1 MALSVNA
8 HGEECRPPSN
18 FVNLAYN
25 SLTPVGIDDST
36 TFNIYSSDGLAI
48 ELQNILTVPTQC
60 NTGLDIVF
68 LVDYTGSMGNAI
80 NGVKAGI
87 TNILS
92 TIDNESLGNYR
103 VGLCI
108 FDEYY
113 GNITSP
119 NNYGSTS
126 TYLNLPASQKERIN
140 TFNNRTQFITCVQP
154 LGNVGSNTDFVSK
167 LNLLATPTFPLGNG
181 QGTPE
186 PGGEGI
192 NAILSNNI
200 AGSFRS
206 NAIKLIILITDAVP
220 GGNDDTNNSTDQTYF
235 EYNLLGIC
243 NSYDTQ
249 LMVQSTLSPAYP
261 GNYYYGL
268 SIATTPSGR
277 YDQVTFDANGNWINT
292 GLISGIQNLCNDSYI
307 ASCDSAPSGW
317 YYEYG
322 ADFAFYYDSEL
333 GYATEE
339 YWFPP
344 EYTVYA
350 NFAEVTEQNR
360 SVRFTVETKY
370 VPAGTTLYW
379 ELESGYANADDLVE
393 GVNNGY
399 ITVSDN
405 GQFGN
410 VGWFDL
416 TTYPD
421 NFTEGNEWLIVLIKN
436 ASLNTVGSTEVRVI
450 DTSMSPTPTP
460 TATAI
465 PPTPTPTAIPACY
478 TVQLTLASYNSSGYV
493 QYIDCNGSSQM
504 VFMQAYSQPTIICAR
519 SISYTSSIITEYTGT
534 QCYSTSGAGAGYPTA
549 TPIPPTPTP
558 TITSSGGAGYPTA
571 TPRPTDIIPT
581 ATPRPT
587 DPPVFLSYI
596 AERNDGAAY
605 EYVGPFDEFHN
616 MNDLVEINDGSGLC
630 WTLGAAATVDY
641 TYIIEGPCRLP
652 VNPPDPTP
660 TPDNSGGG
668 GGCLI
673 IGTPVKLANGTYIN
687 IENLQV
693 NQELASVTF
702 GNMPDSDN
710 YSILAAWSQSNPVL
724 TDTTA
729 NVTGVDM
736 YNVNSLLD
744 INDGLLRS
752 SMDHLHVVKRNGNWR
767 ILKASELQLNDILFN
782 NDSKAEIIITNLE
795 VFIGSYNVYKINVE
809 ANDTFIANG
818 IVTHNR
824 KDEFLEPPI

>member
-8 HGEECRPPSN
+8 HGEECIPPNN
-18 FVNLAYN
+18 FVSLAYN
-25 SLTPVGIDDST
+25 SSTPVGIDDST
-36 TFNIYSSDGLAI
+36 VFNTYSSDGLAI
-48 ELQNILTVPTQC
+48 ELQNILTTPTQC

-68 LVDYTGSMGNAI
+68 LVDYTGSMTGAI

-92 TIDNESLGNYR
+92 TIDSESLGNYR

-113 GNITSP
+113 GNVTSP

-126 TYLNLPASQKERIN
+126 TYLNLPTSQKERIN

-154 LGNVGSNTDFVSK
+154 LGNVGSNSDFVSK

-181 QGTPE
+181 QGVPE

-206 NAIKLIILITDAVP
+206 NSIKLIILITDAIP

-249 LMVQSTLSPAYP
+249 LMVQSTLSPTYP

-268 SIATTPSGR
+268 SIATTPAGR
-277 YDQVTFDANGNWINT
+277 YDQVTFDSNGNWINT
-292 GLISGIQNLCNDSYI
+292 GLISGIQNLCNNSYI

-317 YYEYG
+317 YYESG
-322 ADFAFYYDSEL
+322 ADYAFYYDSTL
-333 GYATEE
+333 GYATDQ

-350 NFAEVTEQNR
+350 NFAEVTEQNK
-360 SVRFTVETKY
+360 SVMFIVETKY
-370 VPAGTTLYW
+370 VPVGTTLYW
-379 ELESGYANADDLVE
+379 ELQQGYANANDLVE

-410 VGWFDL
+410 VGRLDL

-421 NFTEGNEWLIVLIKN
+421 NFTEGNEWLIVVIKN
-436 ASLNTVGSTEVRVI
+436 NSLNTVGSTEVRVI

-460 TATAI
+460 TATPI
-465 PPTPTPTAIPACY
+465 PPTPTPVPCY
-478 TVQLTLASYNSSGYV
+478 TYNFQLVDSWNSGYI
-493 QYIDCNGSSQM
+493 QYTMCDGRSDTVYLQPYAQPVVLCVKAIAYYQNIIITQVGSQ
-504 VFMQAYSQPTIICAR
+504 C
-519 SISYTSSIITEYTGT
+519 YTS
-534 QCYSTSGAGAGYPTA
+534 SGAGAGYPTA
-549 TPIPPTPTP
+549 TPIPPTPTAY
-558 TITSSGGAGYPTA
+558 SSGSGTGSGTPTATPRPTATPTA
-571 TPRPTDIIPT
+571 TPRPTD
-581 ATPRPT
+581 A
-587 DPPVFLSYI
+587 PVFLSYI
-596 AERNDGAAY
+596 AERNDGATW

-616 MNDLVEINDGSGLC
+616 MNDLVEVNDGSGLC
-630 WTLGAAATVDY
+630 WTLGSAATVDY
-641 TYIIEGPCRLP
+641 TYNIEGPCRLP
-652 VNPPDPTP
+652 ENQPDPTP

-673 IGTPVKLANGTYIN
+673 AGTPVKLANGTYIN

-693 NQELASVTF
+693 NQELASVAF

-710 YSILAAWSQSNPVL
+710 YSVLAAWSQSNPIL

-729 NVTGVDM
+729 NVTSVDM
-736 YNVNSLLD
+736 YIVNSLLD

-752 SMDHLHVVKRNGNWR
+752 SMDHLHVIKRNGNWR

-782 NDSKAEIIITNLE
+782 NDSKTEIIITNLE

-818 IVTHNR
+818 IVTHNK